1 MKSLKERTEIQQA
14 FLDGTD
20 IVKRYLGCKADTL
33 WNDCVD
39 IEAFDWGN
47 YDFKIKPKPMEIWV
61 NIYADGDIFGH
72 RNKDSAKSALISDSG
87 NVRLAVKFIEV
98 IE

>member
-1 MKSLKERTEIQQA
+1 MKSLKEKIEVMQA
-14 FLDGTD
+14 YLDGEKIEHRMD
-20 IVKRYLGCKADTL
+20 DTGE
-33 WNDCVD
+33 WKDVYN
-39 IEAFDWGN
+39 APYFQWGEWD
-47 YDFKIKPKPMEIWV
+47 YRIKPKPMEIWV

-98 IE
+98 TD